1 LAILHL
7 NHSLRTKFAYDFAM
21 RNAPSL
27 IALIAVSL
35 ATSADCAPLGRQSS
49 IAGDYGRPGTRT
61 AVEGARRLN
70 LVCVG
75 SGKSTVVF
83 LSGLGGG
90 TFDWRKVQPVV
101 GRFIRACAYDRAGYG
116 FSDPATAPSDV
127 INTVSDLHALLHS
140 KAIAA
145 PVILVGHSLGGLY
158 ATSYALRYPRD
169 VAGLVLV
176 EPAFNGQA
184 AQIAKAIGPAAA
196 GRLEAANKQT
206 VTALDRCVA
215 LAASGRLS
223 LPVEQSSDCLDN
235 PADPD
240 PDVHRERNRE
250 AKSVAF
256 QRTLRSEYEMA
267 NITDAGGETRDD
279 HQSEWAG
286 STLGSMPLV
295 VLTRGNSE
303 ALPGLSAGEVAN
315 AERAWRM
322 GHDRLA
328 ELSTVGTHVIVPHSG
343 HFVQLEQPEVV
354 IREVL
359 KIERDIRRCPVGSR
373 PP

>member
-1 LAILHL
+1 
-7 NHSLRTKFAYDFAM
+7 
-21 RNAPSL
+21 
-27 IALIAVSL
+27 
-35 ATSADCAPLGRQSS
+35 
-49 IAGDYGRPGTRT
+49 
-61 AVEGARRLN
+61 
-70 LVCVG
+70 
-75 SGKSTVVF
+75 
-83 LSGLGGG
+83 
-90 TFDWRKVQPVV
+90 
-101 GRFIRACAYDRAGYG
+101 
-116 FSDPATAPSDV
+116 
-127 INTVSDLHALLHS
+127 
-140 KAIAA
+140 
-145 PVILVGHSLGGLY
+145 
-158 ATSYALRYPRD
+158 
-169 VAGLVLV
+169 
-176 EPAFNGQA
+176 
-184 AQIAKAIGPAAA
+184 
-196 GRLEAANKQT
+196 
-206 VTALDRCVA
+206 
-215 LAASGRLS
+215 
-223 LPVEQSSDCLDN
+223 
-235 PADPD
+235 
-240 PDVHRERNRE
+240 
-250 AKSVAF
+250 
-256 QRTLRSEYEMA
+256 MA

>member
-1 LAILHL
+1 
-7 NHSLRTKFAYDFAM
+7 
-21 RNAPSL
+21 
-27 IALIAVSL
+27 
-35 ATSADCAPLGRQSS
+35 LGRHSS
-49 IAGDYGRPGTRT
+49 VAGDYGRPGIRV
-61 AVEGARRLN
+61 AVQGARRLN

-75 SGKSTVVF
+75 SGQSTVVF

-101 GRFIRACAYDRAGYG
+101 GRTMRACAYDRAGYG

-127 INTVSDLHALLHS
+127 TNTVDDLHALLHS
-140 KAIAA
+140 KAITA

-158 ATSYALRYPRD
+158 ATSYALRYPHD
-169 VAGLVLV
+169 VAGMVLV

-184 AQIAKAIGPAAA
+184 AQIAKAVGPAAA
-196 GRLEAANKQT
+196 GRMDAANKQT
-206 VTALDRCVA
+206 VVALDRCVA

-223 LPVEQSSDCLDN
+223 LPAEQSSDCLDN

-250 AKSVAF
+250 AKGVAF
-256 QRTLRSEYEMA
+256 QRALRSEYEMA

-279 HQSEWAG
+279 HQSRWAG

-295 VLTRGNSE
+295 VLTRGKSE
-303 ALPGLSAGEVAN
+303 ALSGLSPGEVAS

-328 ELSTVGTHVIVPHSG
+328 ALSTVGTNVIVPHSG
-343 HFVQLEQPEVV
+343 HFVQLDQPEVV
-354 IREVL
+354 IREVF
-359 KIERDIRRCPVGSR
+359 KIERETHR
-373 PP
+373 